1 MLTEGVGGGRGE
13 PEVTDIKMKKIIQ
26 IMNMS
31 VQGNEF
37 SKLKRMMLSSVQL
50 GVQKIKFSSS

>member
-1 MLTEGVGGGRGE
+1 MTEGGGRGE
-13 PEVTDIKMKKIIQ
+13 PEVAEIKMKKIIQ

>member
-1 MLTEGVGGGRGE
+1 MIKIFAAPFGY
-13 PEVTDIKMKKIIQ
+13 PSEVAERKMKKMIQ

-50 GVQKIKFSSS
+50 GVQKIKFSK

>member
-1 MLTEGVGGGRGE
+1 MGWRGE
-13 PEVTDIKMKKIIQ
+13 PEVAERKMKKMIQ

-37 SKLKRMMLSSVQL
+37 LKLKRMMLSSVQL
-50 GVQKIKFSSS
+50 GVQKIKFSSN